1 MTAHDPMPGC
11 DGRCTDY
18 VITRG
23 IMAITEITSYVKACE
38 EIVPDYIRPEVG
50 DVLKRYL
57 GVALEALTD
66 FQSHTGTPHV
76 SAFMEAAEWWERKAT
91 A

>member
-1 MTAHDPMPGC
+1 MTRVCPVQGC
-11 DGRCTDY
+11 NGHCQSY

-23 IMAITEITSYVKACE
+23 VMAITEIQAYVKACE

-66 FQSHTGTPHV
+66 YQGHVGTPHV
-76 SAFMEAAEWWERKAT
+76 AEFLEAAEWWERRAVK
-91 A
+91 